1 MTIITDEVT
10 VEAMIRA
17 ARHTDAAQ
25 IAGGEYHSRQPGRRR
40 HDWNEETGEHREGR
54 EDGTV

>member
-25 IAGGEYHSRQPGRRR
+25 IAGGEYHSRHPERRR
-40 HDWNEETGEHREGR
+40 HAWHEDEETSEHREG
-54 EDGTV
+54 

>member
-25 IAGGEYHSRQPGRRR
+25 IAGGEYHSRQPERRR
-40 HDWNEETGEHREGR
+40 HAWNEDEETSEHRE
-54 EDGTV
+54 E